1 MGFYSF
7 LIMIHG
13 HLASPPE
20 LEEAGALAAAIGSI
34 PIARS

>member
-20 LEEAGALAAAIGSI
+20 LEEAGALAEIGSI